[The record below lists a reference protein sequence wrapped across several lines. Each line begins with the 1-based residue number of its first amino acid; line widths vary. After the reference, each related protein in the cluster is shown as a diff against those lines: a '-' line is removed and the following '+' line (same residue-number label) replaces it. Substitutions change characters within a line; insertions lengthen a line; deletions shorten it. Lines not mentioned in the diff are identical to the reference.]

1 MCWVMPPASP
11 ATTLALRMRSSSLV
25 LPWSTWPM
33 TVMTGGRGSASSPS
47 SSSSQLV
54 EAELALQ
61 LDLLLLAGVD
71 EADLG
76 ADLGGEQ
83 LDHVVGERLG
93 GRDHLALLQRKRT
106 TSAAVRLSLGPR
118 SCGVEARSTTIAPSG
133 TGADAGV

>member
-11 ATTLALRMRSSSLV
+11 ATTLALRIWSSSLV

-33 TVMTGGRGSASSPS
+33 TVMTGGRRRQRLVVVVLVVVDVE
-47 SSSSQLV
+47 QLV
-54 EAELALQ
+54 Q
-61 LDLLLLAGVD
+61 LDLLLLARVD

-93 GRDHLALLQRKRT
+93 GRDHLALLQQEADDVGRG
-106 TSAAVRLSLGPR
+106 AVQLGAELLGGRAP
-118 SCGVEARSTTIAPSG
+118 AR
-133 TGADAGV
+133 